1 LEFASRSGLAGAIL
15 SKLGDFLSS
24 WFLHAQRLFQL
35 LVGVAFLC
43 LAFAGAHVALA
54 EWLFY
59 RHEPASGLVRFYL
72 VAGFTVLL
80 ILFSLYSFAK
90 ARSVR

>member
-15 SKLGDFLSS
+15 GKLGDFLSS
-24 WFLHAQRLFQL
+24 WFLHAQRLFHL
-35 LVGVAFLC
+35 LVGVAFLF
-43 LAFAGAHVALA
+43 LAFAGAHVSLA
-54 EWLFY
+54 EWMFY

>member
-1 LEFASRSGLAGAIL
+1 LEFAARNGLAGGTL
-15 SKLGDFLSS
+15 SKLFRFISS
-24 WFLHAQRLFQL
+24 CFLHAQRLLQL
-35 LVGVAFLC
+35 LIGVAFLC
-43 LAFAGAHVALA
+43 LAFAGASVALS

-59 RHEPASGLVRFYL
+59 RREPSAGLVRFYL
-72 VAGFTVLL
+72 VGGFTVLL

>member
-1 LEFASRSGLAGAIL
+1 MKFASRSGLAGVVL
-15 SKLGDFLSS
+15 SKLNRFLKF

-35 LVGVAFLC
+35 LVGVTFLC
-43 LAFAGAHVALA
+43 LAFFGAYVALT
-54 EWLFY
+54 EWRLY
-59 RHEPASGLVRFYL
+59 RHEPLAGLVRFYL